1 MFLKDKKTGLPSS
14 KAIVFDKVQS
24 QDSSTDKTLMKRM
37 EKNLQLNNFINAL
50 LTGYLKLKTTTFL
63 IGSTKWEER
72 FVVLTNIGLL
82 YFENPN
88 NPPIDLFPVLDCE
101 IKDLDKTKE
110 KGTSFAF

>member
-1 MFLKDKKTGLPSS
+1 
-14 KAIVFDKVQS
+14 
-24 QDSSTDKTLMKRM
+24 M

-63 IGSTKWEER
+63 IGSTRWEER
-72 FVVLTNIGLL
+72 FVVLTNVGLL

-101 IKDLDKTKE
+101 IKDLDKAKE
-110 KGTSFAF
+110 RGG